1 VNKIGINCAYWC
13 KDKDWDIDFSYYAL
27 KASKLGFDVF
37 EIDSNAVMNM
47 SSMAR
52 QNLKELVKKKN
63 LEMIFDI
70 VLPNKYDISVADE
83 DIRKRGIDYLKR
95 IIEMVS
101 TMSGKKLS
109 GVFYAAWNP
118 VLPEG
123 VFDKVAFTER
133 SIESIKKV
141 IKTAEDF
148 GVYCNVEVVNRFEQ
162 FMMNTCDEAVE
173 YVEKVNSPN
182 LKIHLD
188 TFHMNIEED
197 NIEDAIV
204 KAGNLLGHLHI
215 GENNRNLP
223 GQGGHIP
230 WDEVVH
236 GIKKINY
243 EGDIV
248 MEPFII
254 PGGEVAREVR
264 LWRNMRIGIN
274 LDEKVKEALTFI
286 REKLRN

>member
-1 VNKIGINCAYWC
+1 MNKIGINCAYWY
-13 KDKDWDIDFSYYAL
+13 KDWDIDFSYYAL
-27 KASKLGFDVF
+27 KASNLDFDVF
-37 EIDSNAVMNM
+37 EIDSNAVMNI

-52 QNLKELVKKKN
+52 QNLKELVKKKD
-63 LEMIFDI
+63 LEMTFGMG
-70 VLPNKYDISVADE
+70 LPNKYDISVADE
-83 DIRKRGIDYLKR
+83 SIRKRGIDYLKR

-101 TMSGKKLS
+101 TMGGKKLS
-109 GVFYAAWNP
+109 GVLYAAWNP
-118 VLPEG
+118 VLPE
-123 VFDKVAFTER
+123 VDFDKVAFTER
-133 SIESIKKV
+133 SIESMKKV

-148 GVYCNVEVVNRFEQ
+148 GVYCNVEGVNRFEQ
-162 FMMNTCDEAVE
+162 FMINTCDEAIE

-243 EGDIV
+243 EGDII

-254 PGGEVAREVR
+254 PGGEVARDVKV
-264 LWRNMRIGIN
+264 WRNMRIGIDF
-274 LDEKVKEALTFI
+274 DEKAKEALTFI